1 MPSDTSLIVAPRPF
15 DPAGDRPPCCVAGD
29 LLCRRKGAVKRSNCP
44 IQSVLVHV
52 HETKI
57 SGQTAPRKLAYPSRR
72 EFTHDPYKGV
82 AGSAVVQPSRADYEK
97 SLLAFFWRASIAS
110 MYGIGP

>member
-1 MPSDTSLIVAPRPF
+1 M
-15 DPAGDRPPCCVAGD
+15 
-29 LLCRRKGAVKRSNCP
+29 N
-44 IQSVLVHV
+44 
-52 HETKI
+52 I

-72 EFTHDPYKGV
+72 RFTYNPCKGV
-82 AGSAVVQPSRADYEK
+82 AGLTVLQRSRVNYEK